1 MSKVRF
7 SHHGR
12 EREDDSFYWRVEAP
26 DMVALLDAAR
36 SSASPTEKLD
46 ELAAES
52 QRLGLYDPQPGG
64 PT

>member
-1 MSKVRF
+1 
-7 SHHGR
+7 
-12 EREDDSFYWRVEAP
+12 
-26 DMVALLDAAR
+26 MVALLDAAR